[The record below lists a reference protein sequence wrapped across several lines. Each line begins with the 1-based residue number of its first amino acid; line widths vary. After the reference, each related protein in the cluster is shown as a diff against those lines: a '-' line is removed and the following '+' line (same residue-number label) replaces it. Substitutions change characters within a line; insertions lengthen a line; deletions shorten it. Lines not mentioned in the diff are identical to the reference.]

1 MFKLLW
7 SCFKRDHSDAETLP
21 TRYSIF
27 KPSWPSCREKCRK
40 KNGKQMATTSNSA
53 LFPIILN
60 PPETK
65 VLARI
70 YPNKWDHT
78 VGVFNITEVGL
89 CKTCF

>member
-60 PPETK
+60 PPRNQGFGK
-65 VLARI
+65 NLPKQMGP
-70 YPNKWDHT
+70 YSG
-78 VGVFNITEVGL
+78 GVQYYRGGIM
-89 CKTCF
+89 